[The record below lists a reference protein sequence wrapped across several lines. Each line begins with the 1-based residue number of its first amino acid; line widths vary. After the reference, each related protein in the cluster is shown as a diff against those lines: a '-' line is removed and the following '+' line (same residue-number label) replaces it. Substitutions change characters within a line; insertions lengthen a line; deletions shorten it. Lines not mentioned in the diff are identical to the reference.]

1 MKTNILELLNKVWR
15 SNYEH
20 ALYFEEQNKEDLAD
34 TFFDNAKLLEKITEE
49 LKKQSEV
56 KTKYIVY
63 PTYYYDNS
71 KMEKLEYS
79 FLFDDRKSAEE
90 FLSLCKEKYTTLT
103 DVDYFLDGWFWG
115 MKEILTDNSTER
127 LNKLAKEERMIKE
140 EVELEREL
148 DLIEEIF
155 DFFLIDFDR
164 GGDYDQDFIEY
175 VKKDIDAGYWDD
187 YIKREIWQKYDIL
200 EIIRYIYYEN
210 DGKMIKKEELE
221 KYRKNKEE

>member
-1 MKTNILELLNKVWR
+1 MKTNILELLNKVWQ

-20 ALYFEEQNKEDLAD
+20 ALYFEEQNKENLAD
-34 TFFDNAKLLEKITEE
+34 TFFDNAKLLEKIIEE
-49 LKKQSEV
+49 LKKQSEI

-79 FLFDDRKSAEE
+79 FIFDDRKSAEE

-103 DVDYFLDGWFWG
+103 DIDYFLDGWFWG

-148 DLIEEIF
+148 REIEDVF
-155 DFFLIDFDR
+155 DTLLIDYDR

-175 VKKDIDAGYWDD
+175 VKKDIDAGYWDN
-187 YIKREIWQKYDIL
+187 YTKQEIWQKYDVL
-200 EIIRYIYYEN
+200 EIIKYIYYEN
-210 DGKMIKKEELE
+210 DGKMIRKEELE
-221 KYRKNKEE
+221 KYKRK

>member
-20 ALYFEEQNKEDLAD
+20 ALYFEEQNKENLAD
-34 TFFDNAKLLEKITEE
+34 TFFDNAKLLEKTIEE
-49 LKKQSEV
+49 LKEQTNIKS
-56 KTKYIVY
+56 KYIVY

-79 FLFDDRKSAEE
+79 FIFDDRKSAEE

-103 DVDYFLDGWFWG
+103 DIDYFLDGWFWG

-127 LNKLAKEERMIKE
+127 LNELAKKERMIKE

-148 DLIEEIF
+148 REIEDVF
-155 DFFLIDFDR
+155 DTLLIDYDR

-175 VKKDIDAGYWDD
+175 VKKDIDAGYWDN
-187 YIKREIWQKYDIL
+187 YTKQEIWQKYDVL
-200 EIIRYIYYEN
+200 EIIKYIYYKN

-221 KYRKNKEE
+221 KYRRNKEE